1 MDVQSRKLNIIQNLL
16 STNDMNVIKRVEDAL
31 LDEELEPSDFEKDS
45 TKRGLKD
52 LEEGRKTPHS
62 EVKKKYQKWL

>member
-1 MDVQSRKLNIIQNLL
+1 MNVQSRKLNIIQNLL

-31 LDEELEPSDFEKDS
+31 LDEELELSDFEKDS
-45 TKRGLKD
+45 IKRGLKD

-62 EVKKKYQKWL
+62 VVKKKYEKWL

>member
-1 MDVQSRKLNIIQNLL
+1 MNVQSRKLNIIQNLL

-31 LDEELEPSDFEKDS
+31 LDEEFELSDFEKDS
-45 TKRGLKD
+45 IKRGLKD

-62 EVKKKYQKWL
+62 AAKKKYEKWL

>member
-1 MDVQSRKLNIIQNLL
+1 MNVQSRKLNIIQNLL

-31 LDEELEPSDFEKDS
+31 FDEALELSDFEKES
-45 TKRGLKD
+45 IKRGLID

-62 EVKKKYQKWL
+62 EVKKKYEKWN